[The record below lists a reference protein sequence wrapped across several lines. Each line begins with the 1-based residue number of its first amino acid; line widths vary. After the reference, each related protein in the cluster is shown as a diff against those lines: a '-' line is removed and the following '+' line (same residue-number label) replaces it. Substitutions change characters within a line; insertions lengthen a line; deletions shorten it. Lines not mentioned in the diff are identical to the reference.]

1 MVSTQDIRYVPEI
14 RLYVVYYIDL
24 STYKTFANTCMLD
37 FLKVS
42 GHVLSSFEI
51 ICAMMHLPSI
61 NTTLERLFLMLLCRF
76 FCFYKA
82 GIAASQTRLML
93 TWLKE
98 NIMNKVF

>member
-1 MVSTQDIRYVPEI
+1 MSVSLTLQRSD
-14 RLYVVYYIDL
+14 
-24 STYKTFANTCMLD
+24 
-37 FLKVS
+37 
-42 GHVLSSFEI
+42 HVLSSFEI
-51 ICAMMHLPSI
+51 ICVMMHLPSI

-98 NIMNKVF
+98 NIINKVF